1 MLLGWIVARAAMH
14 EYAAALT
21 ELESTR
27 VHFGVTQQGWQQLLW
42 GIGAV
47 VGASNQKGYSC
58 GIDVWLLHEDK
69 GELCDRTSRTLR
81 SGKTPVPAYKATHRG
96 YP

>member
-1 MLLGWIVARAAMH
+1 MARAAMH
-14 EYAAALT
+14 EDVGALSLSQHVYT
-21 ELESTR
+21 L
-27 VHFGVTQQGWQQLLW
+27 GVTQQGWQQLLW

-47 VGASNQKGYSC
+47 VGASNRIKRYSC

-69 GELCDRTSRTLR
+69 VELCDRTSRTLR
-81 SGKTPVPAYKATHRG
+81 SGKTLAPAYKATHRG